1 MVEPNVLSGRESE
14 ILILVAKGASN
25 KEIARDLHISSNTVK
40 VHMRNIFAKIDA
52 NSRTEA
58 AMYAVNTGLVE
69 IEGNGVASDRQ
80 PRPDDNNRL
89 VLIAIGVFSIFLVI
103 VMIAISMNR
112 QAAESTL
119 ANSNPPVLDDAQR
132 WQYKAPM
139 TEARKDL
146 ALISYGGFIFAIGG
160 ENERNVTG
168 TVESYDPIQDKWA
181 TLKSKPVPVSN
192 ISAAII
198 RGKVYVPGGITSSSE
213 VTNVLEIYSPNDDEW
228 ERGSD
233 LPVGL
238 SSYGMVSYEGYL
250 YLFGGWDGNQVVN
263 SVFQYNPDADQ
274 WQELT
279 AMPTARAY
287 HGVSV
292 IDEKIYVIGGYD
304 GEKALSTNEVYSPD
318 LEDGTGSPWELD
330 QPLPTSRYAMGVAS
344 LADRIY
350 VVGGETNQEETLEF
364 MELSTE
370 SDNWEVFSELVD
382 ADWSHLGAV
391 PVGTHLYLIGGEL
404 DGNLTNQNL
413 AYQVLYT
420 IAIPIVR

>member
-1 MVEPNVLSGRESE
+1 MVESKILSGRESE

-69 IEGNGVASDRQ
+69 IEGNGVASDRTSPPENNNQ
-80 PRPDDNNRL
+80 PI
-89 VLIAIGVFSIFLVI
+89 LIAIGVFFALLIIVI
-103 VMIAISMNR
+103 IAILMNR
-112 QAAESTL
+112 QTADSTL
-119 ANSNPPVLDDAQR
+119 ANSNLAILDEEQR

-139 TEARKDL
+139 SEARKDL
-146 ALISYGGFIFAIGG
+146 ALTSYGGFIYAIGG
-160 ENERNVTG
+160 ENEQDVTG
-168 TVESYDPIQDKWA
+168 RVESYDPIQDKWVN
-181 TLKSKPVPVSN
+181 LKSKPVPVSD
-192 ISAAII
+192 ISASMLG
-198 RGKVYVPGGITSSSE
+198 GKIYVPGGKTSSNE
-213 VTNVLEIYSPNDDEW
+213 VTNLLEIYSPNEDEW
-228 ERGSD
+228 GRGSD
-233 LPVGL
+233 LPIGL
-238 SSYGMVSYEGYL
+238 SSYAMVSYEGYL
-250 YLFGGWDGNQVVN
+250 YLFGGWDGKQVVD
-263 SVFQYNPDADQ
+263 SVFQYDPDSDQ
-274 WQELT
+274 WHELT
-279 AMPTARAY
+279 SMPTARAF

-292 IDEKIYVIGGYD
+292 IDEKIYVIGGFD

-318 LEDGTGSPWELD
+318 LEDGISSPWELD
-330 QPLPTSRYAMGVAS
+330 QPLPNSRYAMGVAS

-350 VVGGETNQEETLEF
+350 VVGGESGEEETLGF
-364 MELSTE
+364 MELSTDSE
-370 SDNWEVFSELVD
+370 NWEVFSEIIN
-382 ADWSHLGAV
+382 ADWSHLGVV